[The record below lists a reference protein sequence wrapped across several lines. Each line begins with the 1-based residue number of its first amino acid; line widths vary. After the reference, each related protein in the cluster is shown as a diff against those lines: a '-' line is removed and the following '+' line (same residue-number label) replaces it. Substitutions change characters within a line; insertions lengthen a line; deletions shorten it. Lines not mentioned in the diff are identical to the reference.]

1 MNPVMTNTM
10 MIRVL
15 DESGRVRVLS
25 LGEVQRSFRMDEEE
39 LRSLVAGD
47 RVTLEAATVERELP
61 LTG

>member
-1 MNPVMTNTM
+1 MTNTM

-25 LGEVQRSFRMDEEE
+25 LGEVQRSFRMDDEE

-47 RVTLEAATVERELP
+47 RVTLETATVEREL
-61 LTG
+61 